1 MKKILFLG
9 AAHHQCPAIRYATSK
24 KYHVITLD
32 NLPINPGHQ
41 LANETFNCSTTNKE
55 SVLDIARK
63 NNIDGIV
70 AYASDPAASTAAFV
84 SDQLGLPGNPYKSVK
99 VLNNK
104 DQWRHFLSINKF
116 NVPKFSTVNSLCDLK
131 NKLENFNFP
140 VFIKPVDSSGSKGI
154 TEIISIESANK
165 AYNHAKSFSLSGNVI
180 IEEKIYF
187 GNKQIAGDGFII
199 DKKLKYKC
207 FANENFNSACNGIVP
222 IGQTFPSYLTKD
234 DENLVHQETQ
244 RIINLLNLNFG
255 ALNFDFIFDKYGKLY
270 FLELGPRNGG
280 CRIPEVIKYYSGL
293 DMIALTVENAVGN
306 TIQNNQE
313 FLPNG
318 FWASYMIHSKKRGTF
333 HSIDID
339 KNIKESIVEFEI
351 WTSKGDEVYQYDG
364 SNRTLGTCILNF
376 DSQNSMSDFFS
387 DPCKFIK
394 VRVT

>member
-1 MKKILFLG
+1 MKKILILG
-9 AAHHQCPAIRYATSK
+9 AAHHQCPAIRYAISRN
-24 KYHVITLD
+24 YHVITLD
-32 NLPINPGHQ
+32 NLPTNPGHK
-41 LANETFNCSTTNKE
+41 LAKENFNCSTTNKE
-55 SVLDIARK
+55 SVLEIAKK

-84 SDQLGLPGNPYKSVK
+84 SDHLGLPGNPYESVK

-104 DQWRHFLSINKF
+104 DQWRRFLSINKF
-116 NVPKFSTVNSLCDLK
+116 NVPKFLTVNSVCDLK
-131 NKLENFNFP
+131 NKLENFDFP
-140 VFIKPVDSSGSKGI
+140 VFVKPVDSSGSKGI
-154 TEIISIESANK
+154 TEITSIQSATK

-187 GNKQIAGDGFII
+187 GNNQIAGDGFII

-207 FANENFNSACNGIVP
+207 FANENFNNACNGIVP
-222 IGQTFPSYLTKD
+222 IGQTFPSYLTRN
-234 DENLVHQETQ
+234 DENFVHQETQ
-244 RIINLLNLNFG
+244 RIIDLLNLNFG
-255 ALNFDFIFDKYGKLY
+255 ALNFDFVFDVHGKLY

-293 DMIALTVENAVGN
+293 NMIALTVENAVGN

-351 WTSKGDEVYQYDG
+351 WASKGDEVFQYDG

-376 DSQNSMSDFFS
+376 DSQSSMSDFFS

>member
-1 MKKILFLG
+1 LKKILFLG
-9 AAHHQCPAIRYATSK
+9 AAHHQCPAIRYAKSRN
-24 KYHVITLD
+24 YYVLTLD
-32 NLPINPGHQ
+32 NLPTNPGHQ
-41 LANETFNCSTTNKE
+41 LADECFNCSTTSKE
-55 SVLDIARK
+55 SVLGIARK

-84 SDQLGLPGNPYKSVK
+84 SDHLGLPGNPFESVK

-104 DQWRHFLSINKF
+104 DQWRKFLLVNKF
-116 NVPKFSTVNSLCDLK
+116 NVPKFSVVNSVSDLK
-131 NKLENFNFP
+131 NKLKSFEFP

-154 TEIISIESANK
+154 TQISSIQSAAK

-187 GNKQIAGDGFII
+187 GKNQIAGDGFII

-207 FANENFNSACNGIVP
+207 FADENFNSSCNGIVP
-222 IGQTFPSYLTKD
+222 IGQTFPSSLTKD

-255 ALNFDFIFDKYGKLY
+255 ALNFDFVFDVYGNLY

-293 DMIALTVENAVGN
+293 NMIALTVENAVGN

-313 FLPNG
+313 YLPKG
-318 FWASYMIHSKKRGTF
+318 FWASYMIHSKTRGIF

-339 KNIKESIVEFEI
+339 KSIKESIIETEI
-351 WTSKGDEVYQYDG
+351 WTSKGDQVFKYDG

-376 DSQNSMSDFFS
+376 DSRESMSNFFS
-387 DPCKFIK
+387 DPCEYIK
-394 VRVT
+394 VNVT

>member
-9 AAHHQCPAIRYATSK
+9 AAHHQCPAIRYALSK
-24 KYHVITLD
+24 NYYVITLD
-32 NLPINPGHQ
+32 NLPTNPGHR
-41 LANETFNCSTTNKE
+41 LANKAFNCSTTNRE
-55 SVLDIARK
+55 SVLNISRK
-63 NNIDGIV
+63 IKIDGIV

-84 SDQLGLPGNPYKSVK
+84 SNQLGLPGNPYESVK

-104 DQWRHFLSINKF
+104 DHWRHFLLNNKF
-116 NVPKFSTVNSLCDLK
+116 NVPKFSTVTSVSDLL
-131 NKLENFNFP
+131 NKLHSFQFP

-154 TEIISIESANK
+154 TEITSIQSANK
-165 AYNHAKSFSLSGNVI
+165 AYNHAKSFSLNGKVI

-187 GNKQIAGDGFII
+187 GSNQIAGDGFIVN
-199 DKKLKYKC
+199 KRLKYKC
-207 FANENFNSACNGIVP
+207 FANENFNSDCNGIVP

-234 DENLVHQETQ
+234 DENFVHHETQ
-244 RIINLLNLNFG
+244 RIIDLLDLNFG
-255 ALNFDFIFDKYGKLY
+255 ALNFDFVYDKFGKLY

-306 TIQNNQE
+306 TILNNQE

-318 FWASYMIHSKKRGTF
+318 FWASYMIHSKNRGIF

-339 KNIKESIVEFEI
+339 KKINESIVEFEL
-351 WTSKGDEVYQYDG
+351 WTSKGDEVFQYDG

-376 DSQNSMSDFFS
+376 DSRKSMSDFFS
-387 DPCKFIK
+387 DPCKYIK
-394 VRVT
+394 VKVT